1 MDNLAIWRCQL
12 CPHQLSA
19 KQINLGNL
27 AMLKEIDSLDKTSV
41 KAFEEFLFR
50 YREILHEKNTHVLQ
64 VKYALTQLYGNAPG
78 FSLLGKG
85 KSKTKQ
91 KN

>member
-1 MDNLAIWRCQL
+1 
-12 CPHQLSA
+12 
-19 KQINLGNL
+19 
-27 AMLKEIDSLDKTSV
+27 MLKEIDSLDKTSV

-91 KN
+91 KNWNLKIKSKDLLFLNRNEWCCH